1 MKIKIPRLH
10 IYSYVLLIIIAA
22 SAIVSFFLWTV
33 HFPGVRRTFVYES
46 ASGGTCVIESRYL
59 VLHPEQGAV
68 RNYVDELLLGPISE
82 HCRPIFMPGT
92 RAVSCFRR
100 NSVLYVE
107 LSADLLYDDAEKSDF
122 ARKIA
127 LFRKNIMRNFPGIRT
142 VELFIDG
149 QEIL

>member
-1 MKIKIPRLH
+1 MKIKILH
-10 IYSYVLLIIIAA
+10 LRIYSYILLSSIVVAA
-22 SAIVSFFLWTV
+22 AVSFLLWAV

-46 ASGGTCVIESRYL
+46 ASNGNYFIESRYL
-59 VLHPEQGAV
+59 VRNPEQGAI

-82 HCRPIFMPGT
+82 HCRPVFMPGT

-107 LSADLLYDDAEKSDF
+107 LSSDLLYDDAENTDF

-127 LFRKNIMRNFPGIRT
+127 LFKKNIMRNFPGIRT
-142 VELFIDG
+142 IELFIDG